1 MADIVGRM
9 TSAPPAAFAG
19 DDNATMHFARLRIEL
34 PDHPGALAAV
44 SRVLATCRLNV
55 VEVAIHE
62 VDGERAVD
70 EIVVH
75 GPVPAHHDLSP
86 ALTGVGADLLSIAP
100 CEMRGDPV
108 VTALTWVAATLE
120 APARRSALA
129 TGLRL
134 LSGLD
139 NLYVATVEQAV
150 LWPIG
155 VAAVRQG
162 RLVVQR
168 LARVPDPLRTVP
180 DGDGSGAWVLAV
192 PDSGDPSFVVLAA
205 RPYSMRFTATE
216 LNRLSAVLDCR
227 RGLIDARAHPEETT
241 LRRWSRGLA
250 SNA

>member
-1 MADIVGRM
+1 M
-9 TSAPPAAFAG
+9 TDTF
-19 DDNATMHFARLRIEL
+19 TRLRIEL

-62 VDGERAVD
+62 VEGERAVD
-70 EIVVH
+70 EIIVH
-75 GPVPAHHDLSP
+75 GPVPVHC
-86 ALTGVGADLLSIAP
+86 ALAPSLAGAGAELLSIAP

-108 VTALTWVAATLE
+108 VTALTWVTATLD
-120 APARRSALA
+120 APSRRSALA

-150 LWPIG
+150 RLPIG

-168 LARVPDPLRTVP
+168 LAHVPEQLRTVP
-180 DGDGSGAWVLAV
+180 DGSGSGVWVLAA
-192 PDSGDPSFVVLAA
+192 PDSPDPSYVVLAS
-205 RPYSMRFTATE
+205 RPYSVRFTATE

-227 RGLIDARAHPEETT
+227 RRLIDAGTHPAEKT
-241 LRRWSRGLA
+241 LMRWSQGQA